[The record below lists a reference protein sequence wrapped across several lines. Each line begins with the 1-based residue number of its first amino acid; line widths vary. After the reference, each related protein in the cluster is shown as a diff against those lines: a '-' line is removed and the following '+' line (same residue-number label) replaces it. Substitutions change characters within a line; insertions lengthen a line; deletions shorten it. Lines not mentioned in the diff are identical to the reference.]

1 MHERALP
8 NRARRV
14 KVLTMS
20 ELDQSY
26 VSHKRRDPK
35 PTASYSWWLDCK
47 THEELGKEA
56 RLRFPSAVVN
66 DGCIGV
72 VYQNAAEKGVL

>member
-1 MHERALP
+1 
-8 NRARRV
+8 
-14 KVLTMS
+14 MS

-35 PTASYSWWLDCK
+35 PTASYSWWIGLSR
-47 THEELGKEA
+47 EQLEA
-56 RLRFPSAVVN
+56 EALKRFPCAVVN